1 MISAFAGMSFWR
13 TFDSTCV
20 LYLCRRN
27 CAQGELEKTREFST
41 HLSLF
46 CHWRADKML
55 FVRLYNIDS
64 TTSVFSFHLYHVRN
78 DCSALSFLHI
88 ECFFPST
95 SLWSFVNRNSVQYA
109 YWFSS
114 TNICCQ
120 LLPHPVVWMSTNSST
135 VTVIMSDV
143 PGWSLCAVIQVINIR
158 QKLESLLSMLP
169 AAARQWLDP
178 LFPFLFWPFVLM
190 RTTCPA
196 NKSGQQHSLA

>member
-120 LLPHPVVWMSTNSST
+120 LLPHPVVWMSTNSFYCNGHHVRCSWLKLVCRDT
-135 VTVIMSDV
+135 GHQHTAEARVTAVHAACSSKAMTRSSVSFLVLTLCFNEDYMS
-143 PGWSLCAVIQVINIR
+143 C
-158 QKLESLLSMLP
+158 
-169 AAARQWLDP
+169 
-178 LFPFLFWPFVLM
+178 
-190 RTTCPA
+190 
-196 NKSGQQHSLA
+196 